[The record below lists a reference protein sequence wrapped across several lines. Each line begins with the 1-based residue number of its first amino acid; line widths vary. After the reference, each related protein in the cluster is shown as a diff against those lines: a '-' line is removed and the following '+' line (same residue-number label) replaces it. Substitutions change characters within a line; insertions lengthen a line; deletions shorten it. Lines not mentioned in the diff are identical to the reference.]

1 MIYLYTDQYSEILF
15 ITNKPSTDKNDQL
28 IVRLAV
34 NDLNDLIIL
43 LDLID
48 RYERAGCM
56 EPVFE
61 LKDLIKLLQ
70 AEIE

>member
-1 MIYLYTDQYSEILF
+1 MIFLYTDQYSEILF
-15 ITNKPSTDKNDQL
+15 ITNKASTDESDRL
-28 IVRLAV
+28 IVKLAV

-43 LDLID
+43 LDLVD
-48 RYERAGCM
+48 RYESACCM
-56 EPVFE
+56 EPVFD